1 MAHYAIIRDNIV
13 EQVITG
19 VDENVTQG
27 DVGGSTEAWEAFYAS
42 QPWWNGATVRR
53 CSYNGNIRK
62 HYPGPG
68 WTWDE
73 TRDAFIPPKPY
84 PSWVLNEDTC
94 RWDPPV
100 PYPSDGNRYTWD
112 EDNGTWVPVEP

>member
-1 MAHYAIIRDNIV
+1 MAHYAIIRDGIV

-19 VDENVTQG
+19 VDEIVTQG

-42 QPWWNGATVRR
+42 QPWFSGAVVRR

-68 WTWDE
+68 WAWDE
-73 TRDAFIPPKPY
+73 TRDAFIAPKPDDA
-84 PSWVLNEDTC
+84 LGFDEETC
-94 RWDPPV
+94 
-100 PYPSDGNRYTWD
+100 TWIVSPKP
-112 EDNGTWVPVEP
+112 EL

>member
-1 MAHYAIIRDNIV
+1 MAHYAIIRDGIV

-42 QPWWNGATVRR
+42 QPWFVGATVRR
-53 CSYNGNIRK
+53 CSYNGNIRYN
-62 HYPGPG
+62 YPGPG

-73 TRDAFIPPKPY
+73 GADAFYAPQPF
-84 PSWVLNEDTC
+84 PSWTLDDHYQ
-94 RWDPPV
+94 WQPPV
-100 PYPSDGNRYTWD
+100 AYPMDGQTYEWD
-112 EDNGTWVPVEP
+112 EGTQTWTQQKP